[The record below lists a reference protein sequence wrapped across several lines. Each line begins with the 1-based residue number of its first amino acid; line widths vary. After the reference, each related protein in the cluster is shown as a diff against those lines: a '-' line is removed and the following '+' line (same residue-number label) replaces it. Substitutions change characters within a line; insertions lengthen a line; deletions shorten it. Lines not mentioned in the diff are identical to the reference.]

1 LEWQVSR
8 LQQQTEPRSPEGE
21 ASTNSSRR
29 SILAVDDEENFLT
42 LLNWFL
48 TQRGYDVH
56 TASTIDEALVLA
68 EKQVFDIAL
77 LDLRIS
83 ATNDGL
89 ALLDQLNVRLPTM
102 KVIMMTAY
110 PTVSSI
116 KQAFDRGASRFLT
129 KPVDLQELSQA
140 IKTLL

>member
-1 LEWQVSR
+1 MSR
-8 LQQQTEPRSPEGE
+8 LQQQTDPGPPEGE
-21 ASTNSSRR
+21 ASPNSSRH

-56 TASTIDEALVLA
+56 TASNIDEALGLA
-68 EKQVFDIAL
+68 ENHVFDVAL
-77 LDLRIS
+77 IDLRIS

-89 ALLDQLNVRLPTM
+89 TLLDQLNVRLPTM

>member
-1 LEWQVSR
+1 MNR
-8 LQQQTEPRSPEGE
+8 LQQQTVTRPPEDE

-56 TASTIDEALVLA
+56 TASNIDEALVLA
-68 EKQVFDIAL
+68 ENQVFDIAL
-77 LDLRIS
+77 IDLRIS
-83 ATNDGL
+83 ASNDGL
-89 ALLDQLNVRLPTM
+89 ALLDQLNERLPTM

>member
-1 LEWQVSR
+1 MNR
-8 LQQQTEPRSPEGE
+8 LQQQTEPRPPETE
-21 ASTNSSRR
+21 ASTNSSRH